1 MDKQIQYFQIAN
13 LIFSKPYNQVTDLK
27 YDEILKIK
35 SRFQNIIDSF
45 LNMENTQYATNNI
58 KKGGTNLPYN
68 SKTIIG
74 EINNHIILHFTF
86 TYKEP
91 ILFVVDTKDN
101 KVKNYIN
108 IENAKNI
115 LDDEI
120 FQDIKDELFYPKN
133 LDRLFKGIDDIN
145 NFVKDFEILLHK
157 YNNIDTLTG
166 RDCFEVSLEEFGD
179 R

>member
-1 MDKQIQYFQIAN
+1 MQLLEAYKQELA
-13 LIFSKPYNQVTDLK
+13 
-27 YDEILKIK
+27 E
-35 SRFQNIIDSF
+35 
-45 LNMENTQYATNNI
+45 
-58 KKGGTNLPYN
+58 KGG
-68 SKTIIG
+68 SGI
-74 EINNHIILHFTF
+74 
-86 TYKEP
+86 
-91 ILFVVDTKDN
+91 KD
-101 KVKNYIN
+101 
-108 IENAKNI
+108 I